1 VTDGNGSNNLV
12 SITINDR
19 RVQTEKGRLLIDV
32 AEELGVFVPRFC
44 YHPGMRP
51 VAVCRMCLVKVEGM
65 PKLAPACATP
75 VDDGMK
81 VDTVDEQAVDA
92 QKGMLEFLLIN
103 HPLDCPIC
111 DRAGECPLQDQ
122 TYAHGPGSSRY
133 VEPKRTYEKALDIS
147 DLVVLDRE
155 RCVLC
160 WRCVRF
166 CDEISGDRFIQ
177 LVDRGAGT
185 QILTFSDEPFDS
197 YFSGNTIQ
205 ICPVGALTS
214 KPYRFVSR
222 PWDLESAPSVC
233 SYCSVGC
240 PITNESR
247 QDQLVRCQALPNEQ
261 VNDFWICDKGRFGY
275 HYVSSEER
283 LRSPLVR
290 SKSDEFEAA
299 SWGDAYERI
308 ADGLKGKERVGVLA
322 GGHLTTEDAFAIGRL
337 ARKVLGTSD
346 VDSRVQDAGAPYE
359 LALELEG
366 VAGSSAK
373 LADLENAKTIVWA
386 GPDPKETLPV
396 LFLHLRKA
404 VIDHGARLVVVSP
417 REMSLDVL
425 AEEVVRSA
433 PGAEAERI
441 GALRGLEG
449 PVVVCWGP
457 SSPGRDETG
466 IARAAVDLAKAA
478 GAKLLVCPPHAG
490 SQGMIDMGVHP
501 GLEAGYEVVADPG
514 KDTRAILE
522 AAAGKELDALLI
534 FGADL
539 IADFPDAQLARRAL
553 DSGVFTATV
562 ELFPTETVEHSDV
575 VLPAAAYAEREG
587 TFTNLE
593 RRLQKLE
600 EIVPPPGSAQEPWR
614 ICAGIAGT
622 LGDQWGWHSLD
633 DVWDAIR
640 GEVKT
645 HAEVRIDALTQ
656 EEPAPAPF
664 YESGVGLDHANQ
676 PQVSHTL
683 AGPGAQYP
691 KGYRSGAPF
700 QTGQSW
706 PLSWELRAFEAR
718 QRPGVIPFAGEE
730 PPGDAASS
738 NSPLRSAAE
747 ASAEADTS
755 SASRPPEATP
765 ASAPSKSADED
776 GGGGGEGSE
785 GGNSHSFA
793 LYTGRFIYDAGSM
806 IRQSKALFNL
816 ARKPFV
822 EMNDEDATDLG
833 VAEGDEVVIRGGGGE
848 AKLPVRVTGIAKGTL
863 FIPYD
868 QEGLRANS
876 LIEGVDPTAT
886 VEKQ

>member
-1 VTDGNGSNNLV
+1 VSDGNGSDNLV
-12 SITINDR
+12 SITINNRD
-19 RVQTEKGRLLIDV
+19 VQAEKGRLLIDV

-44 YHPGMRP
+44 YHPGMRS
-51 VAVCRMCLVKVEGM
+51 VAVCRMCLVEVEGM

-81 VDTVDEQAVDA
+81 VDTVDEKAVEA
-92 QKGMLEFLLIN
+92 QRGMLEFLLIN

-133 VEPKRTYEKALDIS
+133 VEAKRTYEKALEIS

-166 CDEISGDRFIQ
+166 CDEVSGDRFIQ

-247 QDQLVRCQALPNEQ
+247 WAQLVRCQALPNEQ

-283 LRSPLVR
+283 LRTPLAR
-290 SKSDEFEAA
+290 AKSDQFEAL
-299 SWGDAYERI
+299 SWGDAYQRI
-308 ADGLKGKERVGVLA
+308 ADGLKGKERVGVIA
-322 GGHLTTEDAFAIGRL
+322 GGHLTTEDAFGIGRL
-337 ARKVLGTSD
+337 ARKVLGTND

-366 VAGSSAK
+366 VAGSTAA
-373 LADLENAKTIVWA
+373 LDDLERAKTIVWV

-396 LFLHLRKA
+396 LFLRLRKA
-404 VIDHGARLVVVSP
+404 VIDHGVRLVVVSP
-417 REMSLDVL
+417 REMSLDVF
-425 AEEVVRSA
+425 ADDVVRAA
-433 PGAEAERI
+433 PGAEAQEI
-441 GALRGLEG
+441 GALTDLES
-449 PVVVCWGP
+449 PTVVCWGP
-457 SSPGRDETG
+457 SSPGRNETST
-466 IARAAVDLAKAA
+466 ARAAVDLAKGA

-501 GLEAGYEVVADPG
+501 GLKAGYEVEPEAG
-514 KDTRAILE
+514 RDTRAILE
-522 AAAGKELDALLI
+522 AAANKELDALLI
-534 FGADL
+534 FGADVV
-539 IADFPDAQLARRAL
+539 ADFPDAGLARRAL
-553 DSGVFTATV
+553 ESGVFTAAV
-562 ELFPTETVEHSDV
+562 ELFPTETVEHADV
-575 VLPAAAYAEREG
+575 VLPAAAYAERDG

-600 EIVPPPGSAQEPWR
+600 EIVPPPGSAEPPWR
-614 ICAGIAGT
+614 ICAGIARA
-622 LGDQWGWHSLD
+622 LGDEWGWHSLD
-633 DVWDAIR
+633 DVWGAIR
-640 GEVKT
+640 TEVKT
-645 HAEVRIDALTQ
+645 HSEVGIDSLTQ

-664 YESGVGLDHANQ
+664 YESGFGLDQANQ
-676 PQVSHTL
+676 PEVSHTL

-718 QRPGVIPFAGEE
+718 QRPGVIPAAG
-730 PPGDAASS
+730 GD
-738 NSPLRSAAE
+738 P
-747 ASAEADTS
+747 ADS
-755 SASRPPEATP
+755 ESRPDDETQPEMTSP
-765 ASAPSKSADED
+765 QRPDDGASQT
-776 GGGGGEGSE
+776 
-785 GGNSHSFA
+785 FA

-806 IRQSKALFNL
+806 IRRSRALFNL

-822 EMNDEDATDLG
+822 EMNDEDAKELEVSD
-833 VAEGDEVVIRGGGGE
+833 GDEVVVRGGGSE
-848 AKLPVRVTGIAKGTL
+848 AKLPVRITGIAKGAV
-863 FIPYD
+863 FVPYD
-868 QEGLRANS
+868 QEGLRANT
-876 LIEGVDPTAT
+876 LIEGVDPTVT
-886 VEKQ
+886 VMKP